1 MTSPFLRFLAV
12 TLLRLVCLL
21 AVVTLALAVGFVAGW
36 GAHITL
42 ATSNHHRWMAPPVP
56 GDLALYEPLQSSV
69 TASTAA
75 PVLNRA
81 PDAAGSTPV
90 RPAAGQAL
98 RGIRMTWYC
107 LPGISRCTAGYPADC
122 RCVAV
127 SPDLAELRG
136 QHVSICR
143 GPTCVEVLVVDCT
156 CQAVRSVDAY
166 ASVFRLLAPLS
177 RGVIEV
183 RMEGV
188 EL

>member
-1 MTSPFLRFLAV
+1 
-12 TLLRLVCLL
+12 
-21 AVVTLALAVGFVAGW
+21 
-36 GAHITL
+36 
-42 ATSNHHRWMAPPVP
+42 
-56 GDLALYEPLQSSV
+56 
-69 TASTAA
+69 
-75 PVLNRA
+75 
-81 PDAAGSTPV
+81 
-90 RPAAGQAL
+90 
-98 RGIRMTWYC
+98 MTWYC